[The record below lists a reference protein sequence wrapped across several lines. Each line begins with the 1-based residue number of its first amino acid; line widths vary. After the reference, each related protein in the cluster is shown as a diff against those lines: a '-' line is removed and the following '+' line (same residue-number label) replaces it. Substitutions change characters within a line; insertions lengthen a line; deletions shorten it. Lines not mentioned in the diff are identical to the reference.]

1 MMDGIGKTKRGITYV
16 ANWTPVRR
24 RCGHGRSN
32 SSHSQA
38 SQAEFAALISHLE

>member
-1 MMDGIGKTKRGITYV
+1 MALEKKRGGMTYV
-16 ANWTPVRR
+16 ANWTPIRR

-38 SQAEFAALISHLE
+38 SQAEFAALISHFE